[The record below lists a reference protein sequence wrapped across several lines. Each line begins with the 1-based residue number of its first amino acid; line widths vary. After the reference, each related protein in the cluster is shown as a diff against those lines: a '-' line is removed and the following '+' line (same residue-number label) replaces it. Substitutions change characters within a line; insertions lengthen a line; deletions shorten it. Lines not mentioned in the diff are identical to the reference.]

1 MRDDYAALDLAPD
14 DTSLNVG
21 PSLEVT
27 ALSLCYEGVNLL
39 NNVSLEVDGSGI
51 TVIMGPNGAG
61 KSVLLR
67 TLHGLV
73 APTSGDIRWDG
84 QALSPAARM
93 KQALVFQKPVLLRR
107 TVAANIDFV
116 LRSRGSADPQRR
128 DDLLAQV
135 GLLDK
140 AGQQARLLSGGEQ
153 QRLALARALATD
165 PEVLLLDEPTAS
177 LDPAS
182 EAMIERIVMDV
193 ARAGVTTL
201 FVTHSIAQA
210 RRIAS
215 DVVFLSHGR
224 IVEHR
229 AASEF
234 FDNPGKFE
242 ARQFLVGHLPC

>member
-1 MRDDYAALDLAPD
+1 MRDDYTALNLAPEEAE
-14 DTSLNVG
+14 TNTGVSLQVSG
-21 PSLEVT
+21 
-27 ALSLCYEGVNLL
+27 LSICYENIKLLSDVDLDIDHGGV
-39 NNVSLEVDGSGI
+39 

-67 TLHGLV
+67 ALHGLV

-84 QALSPAARM
+84 QALSPTTRM

-116 LRSRGSADPQRR
+116 LRSRKSADPQRR
-128 DDLLAQV
+128 DELLAQV

-140 AGQQARLLSGGEQ
+140 AGQPARLLSGGEQ

-182 EAMIERIVMDV
+182 EAMIERIVLDV

-215 DVVFLSHGR
+215 DIVFLSRGR
-224 IVEHR
+224 IFEHQD
-229 AASEF
+229 ASEF
-234 FDNPGKFE
+234 FDNPSTLE
-242 ARQFLVGHLPC
+242 ARQFLAGHLHC